1 VKRLEIRSPSLPS
14 SLGVSASW
22 RSSIF
27 LNRASNVSLHLG
39 LAALALAYLTPF
51 FWLICAAF
59 KQPQDVFN
67 YSFLPWR
74 HLDRLTLH
82 NFAVLFTREAFGRW
96 LFNSL
101 FVSSLQTTLVVIFS
115 SLCGFAL
122 AKYEFHGKRL
132 LMLLLLS
139 TLLLPGVALL
149 PGYLDFMVR
158 IGWLNTYKAIII
170 PGAASVFG
178 AFLFRQAMQGV
189 PDELLQAGRVDGC
202 SELRL
207 WWDVAL
213 PIVRPMVGAF
223 TLLSFL
229 ASWNSYLWPST
240 VLQDQSKFTIPMGL
254 AAMIGLPEYE
264 SQYGVLMAA
273 TLVGILPV
281 AVLFFA
287 LQKDFVSGLTSGAVK
302 G

>member
-1 VKRLEIRSPSLPS
+1 MHV
-14 SLGVSASW
+14 V
-22 RSSIF
+22 
-27 LNRASNVSLHLG
+27 
-39 LAALALAYLTPF
+39 LAASALVYLTPF
-51 FWLICAAF
+51 FWLLCAAF
-59 KQPQDVFN
+59 KLPQDVFQ
-67 YSFLPWR
+67 YSFLPWK

-82 NFAVLFTREAFGRW
+82 NFAVLFSSESFGRW

-101 FVSSLQTTLVVIFS
+101 FISSIQTVLVVTFS

-122 AKYEFHGKRL
+122 AKYEFHGKRSLML
-132 LMLLLLS
+132 LMLC
-139 TLLLPGVALL
+139 TLLFPGVALL
-149 PGYLDFMVR
+149 PGYLDLMVR
-158 IGWLNTYKAIII
+158 IGWLNSYKALVI

-213 PIVRPMVGAF
+213 PVTRPMIGAF
-223 TLLSFL
+223 TLLSFM
-229 ASWNSYLWPST
+229 ASWNSYLWPSI
-240 VLQDQSKFTIPMGL
+240 VLQDQSKFTVPMGL

-264 SQYGVLMAA
+264 SQYGVLMAG
-273 TLVGILPV
+273 TLVGILPI
-281 AVLFFA
+281 AILFFA
-287 LQKDFVSGLTSGAVK
+287 LQKDFVAGLTSGAVK

>member
-1 VKRLEIRSPSLPS
+1 
-14 SLGVSASW
+14 
-22 RSSIF
+22 
-27 LNRASNVSLHLG
+27 LHLG
-39 LAALALAYLTPF
+39 LVAFALAYLTPF

-74 HLDRLTLH
+74 HLDRLTFH
-82 NFAVLFTREAFGRW
+82 NFTILFSHEYFARW
-96 LFNSL
+96 LINSL
-101 FVSSLQTTLVVIFS
+101 FVSSLQTVLVVTFS

-122 AKYEFHGKRL
+122 AKYEFQGKRL

-139 TLLLPGVALL
+139 TLLLPGVAVL
-149 PGYLDFMVR
+149 PGYLELMVR
-158 IGWLNTYKAIII
+158 IGWLNTYKAIIV

-189 PDELLQAGRVDGC
+189 PDELLQADRVDGC

-213 PIVRPMVGAF
+213 PVVRPMVGAF

-229 ASWNSYLWPST
+229 ASWNSYLWPCT

-264 SQYGVLMAA
+264 SQYGVLMAG

-281 AVLFFA
+281 AILFFA
-287 LQKDFVSGLTSGAVK
+287 LQRDFVAGLTSGAVK

>member
-1 VKRLEIRSPSLPS
+1 MTDIEIRSPSLPS
-14 SLGVSASW
+14 SLGVSASR
-22 RSSIF
+22 RSTI
-27 LNRASNVSLHLG
+27 LPDRLSNLSLHLG
-39 LAALALAYLTPF
+39 LVAFALAYLTPF

-74 HLDRLTLH
+74 HLDRLTFH
-82 NFAVLFTREAFGRW
+82 NFTILFSHEYFARW
-96 LFNSL
+96 LINSL
-101 FVSSLQTTLVVIFS
+101 FVSSLQTILVVTFS

-149 PGYLDFMVR
+149 PGYLELMVR
-158 IGWLNTYKAIII
+158 IGWLNSYKAIIV

-178 AFLFRQAMQGV
+178 AFLFRQAMQSV

-213 PIVRPMVGAF
+213 PVVRPIVGAF
-223 TLLSFL
+223 TLLSFWRRGTAICGPRRFFRTSRNL
-229 ASWNSYLWPST
+229 RFRWDWPR
-240 VLQDQSKFTIPMGL
+240 
-254 AAMIGLPEYE
+254 
-264 SQYGVLMAA
+264 
-273 TLVGILPV
+273 
-281 AVLFFA
+281 
-287 LQKDFVSGLTSGAVK
+287 
-302 G
+302 